1 MRELRM
7 TRSRHDMLMENR
19 AAIKALLMEMAKAGE
34 PRPAEGT
41 VLHQAFTLF
50 TNQTVKVT
58 FI

>member
-7 TRSRHDMLMENR
+7 TRARHDWMVENK

-50 TNQTVKVT
+50 TSRTVKVT